1 MAMSDKELKKIKKL
15 MPSGATLAG
24 LKNII
29 KGQIERAKKNKSDR
43 HPGTGSKIKS
53 ISSKLKDMYPV
64 SNKDV
69 AFLKKSMKKT
79 GKANKIKKKT
89 GPGSR

>member
-1 MAMSDKELKKIKKL
+1 MAMSDKELKKIKKM

-29 KGQIERAKKNKSDR
+29 KGQIERKTGKAKIVSD
-43 HPGTGSKIKS
+43 
-53 ISSKLKDMYPV
+53 
-64 SNKDV
+64 KDV
-69 AFLKKSMKKT
+69 EFLKKSMPKRKKKT
-79 GKANKIKKKT
+79 KT

>member
-1 MAMSDKELKKIKKL
+1 MNMSDKELKKIKKL
-15 MPSGATLAG
+15 MPSGASLAK
-24 LKNII
+24 LKSLM
-29 KGQIERAKKNKSDR
+29 KKTKAGDR
-43 HPGTGSKIKS
+43 HPGTGARATVKS
-53 ISSKLKDMYPV
+53 LLPKLKDMYPV
-64 SNKDV
+64 SDKDV